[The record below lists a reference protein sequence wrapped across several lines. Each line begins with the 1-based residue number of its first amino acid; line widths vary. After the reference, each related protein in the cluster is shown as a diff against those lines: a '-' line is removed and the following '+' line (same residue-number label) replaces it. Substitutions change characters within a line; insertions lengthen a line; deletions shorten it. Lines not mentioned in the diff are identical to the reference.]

1 MKYHFK
7 ILLALVLGLG
17 IFLAQE
23 ADACSRVLWRTA
35 EAKDIP
41 GQKPPKD
48 LPVIVGRTEDWHST
62 LHNKFRVFPRG
73 IHRDGLAQ
81 TNSLTWT
88 SKYGSL
94 VLTMLDAG
102 THEGMNEAGL
112 SARILYLG
120 ATDYGNRDINRPGLV
135 VSLWPQYILDN
146 FATVAEAV
154 QALTEKNVQVI
165 PPKLRPGEKM
175 PDHLAIEDATGDS
188 AIIEFIKGGEMKV
201 YHDRAYTVMTND
213 PTYDQQLA
221 NLEKYKNINFNPL
234 PGGLNAADRFVRA
247 YYYGSRLYKP
257 QDENQAVRS
266 MLGLLGNIT
275 APFAAIPDDYPTW
288 WRTVMDLTHRIYY
301 FNRINNSTLVW
312 VNMSKLDFSPH
323 ALEREY
329 DVEWGPAGVNGDITN
344 RLRLKIAKPF
354 VFKDSSDSITRE

>member
-1 MKYHFK
+1 MKYPFK
-7 ILLALVLGLG
+7 ILPALVLGLG

-35 EAKDIP
+35 EAKDVP
-41 GQKPPKD
+41 GQPPPKD
-48 LPVIVGRTEDWHST
+48 LPVIVGRTEDWFLT

-81 TNSLTWT
+81 TNSLKWT

-94 VLTMLDAG
+94 VLTLEDAG

-112 SARILYLG
+112 SARFLYLG
-120 ATDYGNRDINRPGLV
+120 ATDYGNREVKRPGLL

-154 QALTEKNVQVI
+154 QALTEKNVQII
-165 PPKLRPGEKM
+165 PPKLAPGEKM

-188 AIIEFIKGGEMKV
+188 AIIEVINGGELKV

-221 NLEKYKNINFNPL
+221 NLEKYKKIKTL
-234 PGGLNAADRFVRA
+234 IALA
-247 YYYGSRLYKP
+247 P
-257 QDENQAVRS
+257 Q
-266 MLGLLGNIT
+266 M
-275 APFAAIPDDYPTW
+275 
-288 WRTVMDLTHRIYY
+288 
-301 FNRINNSTLVW
+301 
-312 VNMSKLDFSPH
+312 
-323 ALEREY
+323 
-329 DVEWGPAGVNGDITN
+329 
-344 RLRLKIAKPF
+344 
-354 VFKDSSDSITRE
+354 